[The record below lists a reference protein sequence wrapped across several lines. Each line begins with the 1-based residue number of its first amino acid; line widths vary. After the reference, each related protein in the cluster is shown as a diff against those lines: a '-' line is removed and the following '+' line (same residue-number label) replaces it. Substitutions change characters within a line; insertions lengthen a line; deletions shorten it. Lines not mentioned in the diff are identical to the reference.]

1 MKRLILLAVILGC
14 GLIACKKGKGDKV
27 VAEVGKTRLTLS
39 EFNAQ
44 IPKDYTLSPEQRVDL
59 LNKWVNSELLYQEA
73 RRQGLEKNDT
83 VKTRLRQLTKEYVV
97 NEFIQ
102 RTAQKVSVSREEMYD
117 YFNKYKNDFLN
128 QVKIVQILLPDQ
140 ATAQRTLEEIKAG
153 ADFKK
158 LAAERSLDR
167 LTAQGQE
174 SNYFGRGA
182 GDPTLEETVFS
193 LKIGDTSPI
202 IQAPDGF
209 HIVKLVDK
217 KQVKQDIA
225 FEDVAEYIYT
235 VLYYKQS
242 RGVVEGLL
250 DQIRKKE
257 TVKLHPEALI
267 Q

>member
-1 MKRLILLAVILGC
+1 MKRLILLIVLIGC
-14 GLIACKKGKGDKV
+14 GLVACKKNTADKV

-44 IPKDYTLSPEQRVDL
+44 IPKDYTLSPQQRVDL
-59 LNKWVNSELLYQEA
+59 LNKWANSELLYQEA
-73 RRQGLEKNDT
+73 LRQGLEKNDT
-83 VKTRLRQLTKEYVV
+83 VKARLRQLTKEYVV
-97 NEFIQ
+97 NELIQ
-102 RTAQKVSVSREEMYD
+102 RSAQKVSVSRQEMFD

-140 ATAQRTLEEIKAG
+140 ATAQQTLDEIKAG

-174 SNYFGRGA
+174 SNYFGRGT

-193 LKIGDTSPI
+193 MKIGDISPI
-202 IQAPDGF
+202 IQAPDGL

-217 KQVKQDIA
+217 KQIKQDVV
-225 FEDVAEYIYT
+225 FDDVAEYIYT

-242 RGVVEGLL
+242 RGVVESLL

-257 TVKLHPEALI
+257 TVKLHPETLI